1 MHTHTLYTDYSRP
14 YTRQLCSWRHDR
26 LCVLRMKYWMLYST
40 SHLEID
46 CPSICKWLVE
56 CSTQYFMHRWSCCL
70 VASDKV
76 ASCMVCP
83 TEHVLNRKLASR
95 SRSRVNYEPI
105 WHNGSL
111 NMYVFDEN
119 LSLNLKIMRIT
130 LHVHVGT
137 SMWTCYE
144 SVWQIHWLWVTLQ
157 CNHRLFAKA
166 FLIVTSLYQANTMRG
181 VVKTISTQW
190 LAAIGTNNQKFKQWI
205 IRGNLL
211 LGKQWLRGSGFSTSW

>member
-1 MHTHTLYTDYSRP
+1 MKISLLPFLLWSSLLQNLAKGLCIHIHCILTTAGHTPGNFVPDDMTV
-14 YTRQLCSWRHDR
+14 
-26 LCVLRMKYWMLYST
+26 CVLRMKYWMLYST

-46 CPSICKWLVE
+46 CSSICKWLVE

-76 ASCMVCP
+76 HAASCMVCP

-119 LSLNLKIMRIT
+119 LSLNLKIMRST

-137 SMWTCYE
+137 SM
-144 SVWQIHWLWVTLQ
+144 
-157 CNHRLFAKA
+157 
-166 FLIVTSLYQANTMRG
+166 
-181 VVKTISTQW
+181 
-190 LAAIGTNNQKFKQWI
+190 
-205 IRGNLL
+205 
-211 LGKQWLRGSGFSTSW
+211 